1 MSKPFTDQEFDEE
14 LLTLLEEMQASQQLL
29 PLIMVLED
37 VWQPIS
43 DELHNEVVAR
53 LERQRQQAHV

>member
-1 MSKPFTDQEFDEE
+1 VSKPFTDQEFDEE

-37 VWQPIS
+37 LWQPFS